1 MLYRRKD
8 SQHHSSHQ
16 CYPEWKLN
24 WKEMWKFVISI
35 NFKLSY
41 LSKHIIEIYSLS
53 NGKRQE
59 TSVNSWLNRPPS
71 KPDELPQMP
80 PEEPPPVEPPVSP
93 PVTSVTPSVTPE
105 PSVKPP
111 VTSVSG
117 TRCASHSITRQY
129 TARSD
134 ITGCSQYE
142 KNAPGIDGCNCD
154 ESFHFAEKN
163 NTIIDDEYIYY

>member
-1 MLYRRKD
+1 
-8 SQHHSSHQ
+8 
-16 CYPEWKLN
+16 
-24 WKEMWKFVISI
+24 MWKFVISI

-111 VTSVSG
+111 VTSVKLPVTSVRPPVAPVAPVTLSPG
-117 TRCASHSITRQY
+117 NIPPEVISPGAPNTKRMLQETTVA
-129 TARSD
+129 TAMKR
-134 ITGCSQYE
+134 
-142 KNAPGIDGCNCD
+142 
-154 ESFHFAEKN
+154 
-163 NTIIDDEYIYY
+163 EYIYY